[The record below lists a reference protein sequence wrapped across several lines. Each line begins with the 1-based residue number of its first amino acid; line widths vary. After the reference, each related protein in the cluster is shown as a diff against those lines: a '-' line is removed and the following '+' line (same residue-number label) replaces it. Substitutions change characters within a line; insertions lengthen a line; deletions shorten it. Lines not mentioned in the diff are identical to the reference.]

1 MKILLLAATLGYA
14 SAQTTGPAPDIA
26 QIMSQVASNQAKSQ
40 DQRREWVYTQKQ
52 LLRMQRGNGKLAREE
67 HREYAITPRKLRTQK
82 ELVHFEGKYES
93 HGKYTA
99 YDKPGYEYKGI
110 DIDGDLIN
118 SMSEDMTNDKDSR
131 DGLDHDLFPLTA
143 GEQKKYDFQL
153 KSTEQYRGRPV
164 FRVSFAPKAHPP
176 EGDSGSW
183 KGEALIDA
191 EEYQPVLVTTNL
203 AFGIPMAVK
212 ILLGTNIRGLGF
224 SVAYQKFADGVWFPV
239 SYGGEFE
246 VRAVFFYKRSIS
258 VSLTNSDFRRTDVT
272 SKVAY
277 AIDDDK

>member
-118 SMSEDMTNDKDSR
+118 SMSEDMTKGTR
-131 DGLDHDLFPLTA
+131 VPG
-143 GEQKKYDFQL
+143 K
-153 KSTEQYRGRPV
+153 GR
-164 FRVSFAPKAHPP
+164 R
-176 EGDSGSW
+176 
-183 KGEALIDA
+183 
-191 EEYQPVLVTTNL
+191 
-203 AFGIPMAVK
+203 
-212 ILLGTNIRGLGF
+212 
-224 SVAYQKFADGVWFPV
+224 
-239 SYGGEFE
+239 
-246 VRAVFFYKRSIS
+246 
-258 VSLTNSDFRRTDVT
+258 
-272 SKVAY
+272 
-277 AIDDDK
+277 